1 LLATTGKVGDTVGEG
16 VDAFGFHDCSCA
28 WRKLAIIRVA
38 HRGFSADCGMRHR
51 VGSGVIALFFR
62 FETNAMSELM
72 FYERVVALNDK
83 THAKLKVR
91 PTTSFAYA
99 AKTNSVPLLASEFFD
114 AAREYPIVFARGES
128 GPVPA
133 VLLGLREAE
142 NLYVGGDGKWDAR
155 YVPAFVRRYPFVP
168 GKGPQGEM
176 LVCID
181 EASSSFDSK
190 EGAALFAD
198 GKPTPQLDHAMK
210 FLAEFHQGVAATE
223 ALARRLQELGLMRQ
237 ADSVAQLTDGSQFR
251 LNGLSVVDEV
261 KLRAL
266 DRDAV
271 QELFANGSL
280 AVVYAHLMSL
290 GNLGVLVDRLSR
302 RGTAGKAAGGR

>member
-1 LLATTGKVGDTVGEG
+1 LLAATAQVGDAVGDG

-28 WRKLAIIRVA
+28 MAKAGDYTRAPWLRRVTA
-38 HRGFSADCGMRHR
+38 ACGIR

-99 AKTNSVPLLASEFFD
+99 AKTNSVPGSGQRVVRMRARIPDRLSPAAKAGPCRRCCSACAKRKTCSSARRQVGCALRACLRPALSLRARQGAAGRD
-114 AAREYPIVFARGES
+114 AGLHRRSF
-128 GPVPA
+128 VPA
-133 VLLGLREAE
+133 
-142 NLYVGGDGKWDAR
+142 
-155 YVPAFVRRYPFVP
+155 
-168 GKGPQGEM
+168 
-176 LVCID
+176 
-181 EASSSFDSK
+181 SDSK

-210 FLAEFHQGVAATE
+210 FLAEFHQGVTATE

-290 GNLGVLVDRLSR
+290 GNLGVLVDR
-302 RGTAGKAAGGR
+302 

>member
-1 LLATTGKVGDTVGEG
+1 
-16 VDAFGFHDCSCA
+16 
-28 WRKLAIIRVA
+28 
-38 HRGFSADCGMRHR
+38 
-51 VGSGVIALFFR
+51 
-62 FETNAMSELM
+62 M

-83 THAKLKVR
+83 THADLRVR
-91 PTTSFAYA
+91 PPTGFAYA
-99 AKTNSVPLLASEFFD
+99 AKTNSVPLLATEFFD
-114 AAREYPIVFARGES
+114 AAREYPIVFARGEA

-133 VLLGLREAE
+133 ALLGLREAE

-168 GKGPQGEM
+168 GKGPQGD
-176 LVCID
+176 LVVCID
-181 EASSSFDSK
+181 EASPCFGTM
-190 EGAALFAD
+190 EGEALFAD

-210 FLAEFHQGVAATE
+210 FLTEFHQGVATTE
-223 ALARRLQELGLMRQ
+223 ALARRLQELGLLRQ

-251 LNGLSVVDEV
+251 LAGLSVVDEA

-280 AVVYAHLMSL
+280 GVIYAHLMSL
-290 GNLGVLVDRLSR
+290 GNLGTLVDRLSR
-302 RGTAGKAAGGR
+302 RGTSGKPAGGG